1 MAWKGYALSPH
12 VHGAELPHAAGH
24 LRDAVKRRGFA
35 WLALLPLLLAACGD
49 LPQPYRGN
57 PGGMAGRLAA
67 PPPYRVAVPTPE
79 AALLN
84 GAESEAFAKA
94 IAQALLRREVPAA
107 AEEPLPLDW
116 RLAVD
121 MRLEGARVIPR
132 YALFDPDGAPQGL
145 AEGSAIPARDW
156 SRPGAALF
164 TEVANDAARRAADLL
179 LRAEAARK
187 SSSPSA
193 LANAGPPRL
202 YLLPVRGAPGD
213 GNESL
218 TARMREALGDYGI
231 LAQDVADGAGFAA
244 DGRVSVV
251 PTRQRMQ
258 RVEILWIVSRRDGQ
272 ELGRVLQMNE
282 IPAGL
287 LDRHWADIAFAVA
300 AEAAGGVQ
308 RVIENAGGMPARP
321 EGNQRNQPNAAPG
334 GLALPPRAAALPRP
348 EAPP

>member
-1 MAWKGYALSPH
+1 M
-12 VHGAELPHAAGH
+12 
-24 LRDAVKRRGFA
+24 KRRFLAG
-35 WLALLPLLLAACGD
+35 LALLALAACGD

-57 PGGMAGRLAA
+57 PGGMAGRLVA
-67 PPPYRVAVPTPE
+67 PPPYRVAVPRPE
-79 AALLN
+79 AAMLS
-84 GAESEAFAKA
+84 GTESEALARA
-94 IAQALLRREVPAA
+94 IAQALLRREVPAV
-107 AEEPLPLDW
+107 AEDPLPLDW
-116 RLAVD
+116 RLSVD
-121 MRLEGARVIPR
+121 MRLEGNRVVPR
-132 YALFDPDGAPQGL
+132 YALFDPDGAPQGV

-156 SRPGAALF
+156 SRPTTAMLSD
-164 TEVANDAARRAADLL
+164 VANDASRRAADLL

-187 SSSPSA
+187 SSAPSA
-193 LANAGPPRL
+193 LTAAGPPRV

-244 DGRVSVV
+244 DGRVNVV
-251 PTRQRMQ
+251 STRRGMQ

-272 ELGRVLQMNE
+272 DLGRVLQMNE

-287 LDRHWADIAFAVA
+287 LDRFWGDIAFAAA

-308 RVIENAGGMPARP
+308 RVIENAGGMPKR
-321 EGNQRNQPNAAPG
+321 EGAAGQEAQPNAAPG

-348 EAPP
+348 GAAP